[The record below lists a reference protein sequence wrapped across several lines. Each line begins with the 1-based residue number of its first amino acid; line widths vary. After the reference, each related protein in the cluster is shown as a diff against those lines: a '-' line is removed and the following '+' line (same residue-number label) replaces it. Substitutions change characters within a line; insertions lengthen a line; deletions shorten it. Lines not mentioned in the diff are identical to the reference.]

1 MWVVCGRNSP
11 ASETVPVIS
20 KWVLDASDGLS
31 CFTMLDLYISIDNK
45 QLYLYISICDKQLDL
60 ENY

>member
-1 MWVVCGRNSP
+1 
-11 ASETVPVIS
+11 
-20 KWVLDASDGLS
+20 
-31 CFTMLDLYISIDNK
+31 MLDLYISIDNK